1 MDFEEVAGQCVRNLS
16 GTASVKFYTR
26 LKAKFALRRVFFVS
40 GQCGKGKNMLSLDKV
55 FDAQRVLKNIVRE
68 TAVVRA
74 YGIAPECELYLKPEN
89 LQITGSFKVRGAGY
103 KIAMLTE
110 EEKARGVI
118 ACSAGNHAQGVA
130 LAASKN
136 GIKSLICLPDTA
148 PISKVE
154 ATKGFGAEV
163 CLVEGCYDDAYKKAL
178 ELKDEMGYTFV
189 HPFDDENVIAGQ
201 GTIALEILSQ
211 LDNID
216 AIIVPVGG
224 GGLISGIAYTA
235 KQIRPSV
242 KVYGVQAAG
251 APSMFNSIS
260 GGVIECL
267 DSVQTIADGIAVK
280 QPGENTFA
288 LVRDYVDDIAL
299 VTDDEV
305 ASAILALIEKQKMIA
320 EGAGAVAVAAAMF
333 GKFPLKGKRVVSVV
347 SGGNID
353 VTSLSRVID
362 RGLLNSGRSSSLLI
376 ELIDKPGQ
384 LKDISRIIADCGGNV
399 TGVHYE
405 KGATE
410 SVHGVFLRIDMETRD
425 FDHVK
430 LITDS
435 LKAEHFKLV

>member
-1 MDFEEVAGQCVRNLS
+1 
-16 GTASVKFYTR
+16 
-26 LKAKFALRRVFFVS
+26 
-40 GQCGKGKNMLSLDKV
+40 MLSLDKV
-55 FDAQRVLKNIVRE
+55 FNAQMVLKNIIRE
-68 TAVVRA
+68 TNVVRA

-89 LQITGSFKVRGAGY
+89 LQITGSFKVRGSAY
-103 KIAMLTE
+103 KIAMLSE
-110 EEKARGVI
+110 EEKAKGVI

-130 LAASKN
+130 LAATKN
-136 GIKSLICLPDTA
+136 GIKSLICLPDSA

-163 CLVEGCYDDAYKKAL
+163 CLVEGCYDDAYQKAL
-178 ELKDEMGYTFV
+178 ELKDSEGYTFV

-201 GTIALEILSQ
+201 GTIALEVLNE

-216 AIIVPVGG
+216 AIVVPIGG

-251 APSMFNSIS
+251 APSMYNSVKS
-260 GGVIECL
+260 GKIECIP
-267 DSVQTIADGIAVK
+267 SVSTVADGIAVK
-280 QPGENTFA
+280 KPGENTYS
-288 LVRDYVDDIAL
+288 LVNDYVDDIAL
-299 VTDDEV
+299 VSDDEV

-320 EGAGAVAVAAAMF
+320 EGAGAAAVAAVMF
-333 GKFPLKGKRVVSVV
+333 NKFDLKGKRVVAIV

-353 VTSLSRVID
+353 VTNLSRVID

-384 LKDISRIIADCGGNV
+384 LSDISRIIAECGGNV

-405 KGATE
+405 KGNTE
-410 SVHGVFLRIDMETRD
+410 RINGCFLRIEMETKD
-425 FDHVK
+425 FDHVN
-430 LITDS
+430 LITQTLRD
-435 LKAEHFKLV
+435 EGFKTV

>member
-1 MDFEEVAGQCVRNLS
+1 
-16 GTASVKFYTR
+16 
-26 LKAKFALRRVFFVS
+26 
-40 GQCGKGKNMLSLDKV
+40 MLTLDKV
-55 FDAQRVLKNIVRE
+55 FNAQSVLKSIIRE
-68 TAVVRA
+68 TDLVRA

-89 LQITGSFKVRGAGY
+89 LQITGSFKVRGSAY
-103 KIAMLTE
+103 KIAMLSE

-136 GIKSLICLPDTA
+136 GIKSLICLPDSA

-154 ATKGFGAEV
+154 ATKGFGADV

-178 ELKDEMGYTFV
+178 ELKESEGYTFV

-201 GTIALEILSQ
+201 GTIALEVLND
-211 LDNID
+211 LDDID
-216 AIIVPVGG
+216 AIVVPVGG

-242 KVYGVQAAG
+242 KVYGVQMSG
-251 APSMFNSIS
+251 APSMYNSVRD
-260 GGVIECL
+260 GKIECL
-267 DSVQTIADGIAVK
+267 PTVHTIADGIAVK
-280 QPGENTFA
+280 QPGENTFR
-288 LVRDYVDDIAL
+288 LVREYVDDIAL
-299 VTDDEV
+299 VSDDEV

-320 EGAGAVAVAAAMF
+320 EGAGAAAVAAVMF
-333 GKFPLKGKRVVSVV
+333 DKFNLKGKRVVSIV

-353 VTSLSRVID
+353 VTILSRVIT
-362 RGLLNSGRSSSLLI
+362 RGLMKSGRSSSLLI

-405 KGATE
+405 KGDTE
-410 SVHGVFLRIDMETRD
+410 SINGCFLRIEMETRD
-425 FDHVK
+425 FDHVH
-430 LITDS
+430 LITQTLRD
-435 LKAEHFKLV
+435 EGFKII